1 MKIIPTP
8 KYGPIHRFSDYHVY
22 KTLQVLSDGERLG
35 RRQLAQLVAIGEG
48 SMRTIIEYLRAKKF
62 VDVKHS
68 GVKITSKGL
77 QFLQKIPIEI
87 RHLEP
92 TEITMGQYGVAVKVA
107 GKSHE
112 VRSGIE
118 QRDSAVK
125 AGADGATT
133 IVIREGRLI
142 IPNDYDLDSKRPD
155 IAKLLRGTFQLNEG
169 DVIIV
174 GRSSD
179 KQLAEIGALTAAFDL
194 L

>member
-1 MKIIPTP
+1 MKTIAAP
-8 KYGPIHRFSDYHVY
+8 KYGPIHRFSDFHVF
-22 KTLQVLSDGERLG
+22 KTLQVLSDGERRG
-35 RRQLAQLVAIGEG
+35 RRQLAQIVGVGEG
-48 SMRTIIEYLRAKKF
+48 SMRTIIEYLREKKF
-62 VDVKHS
+62 VDVRHA

-77 QFLQKIPIEI
+77 QFLTKIPIEI

-92 TEITMGQYGVAVKVA
+92 TDITMGQHGVAVKVS
-107 GKSHE
+107 GKSQE
-112 VRSGIE
+112 VKSGIE

-142 IPNDYDLDSKRPD
+142 IPNDYDLDAKRPD
-155 IAKLLRGTFQLNEG
+155 IARLLRSTFDLSDG

-174 GRSSD
+174 GRSAD
-179 KQLAEIGALTAAFDL
+179 PLLAEKGALAAAFDL